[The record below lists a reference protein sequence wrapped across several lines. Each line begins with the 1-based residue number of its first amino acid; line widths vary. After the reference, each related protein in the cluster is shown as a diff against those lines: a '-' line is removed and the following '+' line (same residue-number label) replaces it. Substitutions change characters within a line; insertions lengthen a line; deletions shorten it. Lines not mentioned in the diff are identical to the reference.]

1 MMGVLD
7 DITGGLSDIPII
19 GSAFQKTQQA
29 PRQPGVNPAAPPDV
43 SRLRK
48 DPTTGQMIDPVTGI
62 RYNGVDLSPIGAV
75 QAPAVVNPNVA
86 TQVAGASANSQ
97 AILAGLADAKAAQQQ
112 ALGGQTS
119 QIHDLNGVIAG
130 TAPSVAGTQLQQ
142 TLGQIVAQQES
153 AASGQGG
160 QSAFAARRA
169 ANANIGAAQTGAA
182 QTGAINRANE
192 INAAQGLKASTLQN
206 IAGNASTEANTSI
219 GGAATFGGQALN
231 GEMGIERL
239 NNETNT
245 NNANAN
251 NNQKA
256 AIIGD
261 IAGGAVKTFG

>member
-1 MMGVLD
+1 MGVLD
-7 DITGGLSDIPII
+7 DITGGLSDVPVI
-19 GSAFQKTQQA
+19 GAAFQKTQQA
-29 PRQPGVNPAAPPDV
+29 PQQPGVNDAPPPDI

-48 DPTTGQMIDPVTGI
+48 DPITGQMVDPVTGI

-97 AILAGLADAKAAQQQ
+97 AILAGLAGAQAQQRQ
-112 ALGGQTS
+112 ALGGQTG
-119 QIHDLNGVIAG
+119 QIADLNGVIQG

-142 TLGQIVAQQES
+142 ALGQIAATQES
-153 AASGQGG
+153 QASGHGG
-160 QSAFAARRA
+160 QDAFAARRA
-169 ANANIGAAQTGAA
+169 AAANIGAAQTGASQA
-182 QTGAINRANE
+182 AAINRANE
-192 INAAQGLKASTLQN
+192 INAAQGLKAQTLQN
-206 IAGNASTEANTSI
+206 IAGNANTEANTAVG
-219 GGAATFGGQALN
+219 GGATFSGQALN
-231 GEMGIERL
+231 GQMGIEKL

-261 IAGGAVKTFG
+261 IAGGAIKAFG